1 MIERAK
7 SFVKSTFPA
16 SVRIYRRLKAVRRFG
31 LRGPG
36 TADIFSDIYR
46 NRTWEEGGSVSGRGS
61 TLERTAVIRRELPR
75 LLAGVGARSLLDAPC
90 GDFNWMR
97 HVDLG
102 EVEYTGADVVPE
114 LIEENRRRYA
124 GARTSFVVADITRDD
139 LPRADVIL
147 CRDCFIHL
155 SFKDIGAAVANFKRS
170 GSAFL
175 LATTHERERENTDT
189 ETGGLR
195 WVNLRLP
202 PFDFPEP
209 ERLMTEDAALG
220 KCLGLWRLED
230 L

>member
-7 SFVKSTFPA
+7 SFVKSAFPA
-16 SVRIYRRLKAVRRFG
+16 SVRIYRRLKGVRRFG

-36 TADIFSDIYR
+36 MTDIFSDIYR
-46 NRTWEEGGSVSGRGS
+46 NRTWEHSGSVSGRGS
-61 TLERTAVIRRELPR
+61 TLARTEVIRRELPR
-75 LLAGVGARSLLDAPC
+75 LLASVGAGSLLDAPC

-102 EVEYTGADVVPE
+102 EVQYTGGDVVPE
-114 LIEENRRRYA
+114 LIALNLRRY
-124 GARTSFVVADITRDD
+124 GGERRSFVVLDITADE
-139 LPRADVIL
+139 LPRVDVVM

-155 SFKDIGAAVANFKRS
+155 SFKDIRAAVANFKRS

-175 LATTHERERENTDT
+175 LATTHARVEENKDT

-195 WVNLRLP
+195 PVNLRLP

-209 ERLMTEDAALG
+209 SQSITEDAESG
-220 KCLGLWRLED
+220 KCLGLWRLEN